1 MNERHWKRIGHGRYR
16 SNDGWEIAQYPS
28 GSWATWKPEQL
39 TGPILT
45 DDSTFWSVTLRE
57 AKLRMVTG

>member
-1 MNERHWKRIGHGRYR
+1 
-16 SNDGWEIAQYPS
+16 
-28 GSWATWKPEQL
+28 L